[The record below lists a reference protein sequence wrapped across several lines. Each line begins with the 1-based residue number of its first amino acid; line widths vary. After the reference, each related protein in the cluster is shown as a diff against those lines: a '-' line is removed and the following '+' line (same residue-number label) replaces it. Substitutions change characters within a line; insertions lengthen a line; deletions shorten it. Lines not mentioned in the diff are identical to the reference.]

1 MGVVVEKK
9 ILGLGL
15 VLVLVLSVVAA
26 TRKWNSRVLGGVRGR
41 FRMWEMRGEEQSE
54 KQTQCSLGKVAATLP
69 CRFRC
74 CRLVVDSGRVSG
86 VGAPGKT
93 CGRLFFGLNCKT
105 RVGATESDWEGIE
118 SSPSLIRKTRAFC
131 TDQQL
136 DEIGVANYI
145 FGGICSCS

>member
-26 TRKWNSRVLGGVRGR
+26 RKWNSRVLGGVRGR

-54 KQTQCSLGKVAATLP
+54 KQTQCSLGKVAAALP
-69 CRFRC
+69 CRFRY
-74 CRLVVDSGRVSG
+74 CRLIVGSERVSG
-86 VGAPGKT
+86 VGALGKT